1 MGSRRRWL
9 PGAPGGRNF
18 MREQYLV
25 VLLIRL
31 GVVAS
36 LASILIR
43 FGRFKRMLLREDR
56 TINQRLLLAL
66 SFGTIFASGVVIR
79 LIAPSYKAIDLGLE
93 GSLVAGLVGGYVA
106 GLISGCIIAIPAMV
120 GHEYLTLPV
129 LAGVGALG
137 GLLRDFAPDPEEIWR
152 FSPLFD
158 LSLYRIL
165 ARRQGHARAG
175 FQSIFL
181 LAILFS
187 EFVRQSLHHFFP
199 KRMFAVS
206 PEWPNSHPLNLVAAY
221 AATVLAATLPLKIWN
236 NARNELKLEEQKR
249 LLLEARMDALRRQ
262 INPHFLF
269 NTLNSVSSLIRT
281 NPQQARAV
289 VYKLSNIL
297 RRLLRKQEDFTSL
310 SEELDFINDYLSI
323 EMVRFGEKLRF
334 EKQVEPQTLD
344 RLVPSMLLQPLVEN
358 SVKHGLSS
366 KVDGGM
372 VRFRS
377 SLKDGRLRLLVE
389 DDGVGIPEAKL
400 ATLREQGIG
409 VSNVNERLQVLFGTD
424 YKMWIDSR
432 PGQGTRI
439 EIEIPELQPSAPA
452 ES

>member
-1 MGSRRRWL
+1 
-9 PGAPGGRNF
+9 